1 MNHLFIIITSLLLSS
16 ASFAAIKGYVCTGT
30 EPFFSLNINATTGKM
45 IYTSPENEKGSSYS
59 VTNPLQARGVAEG
72 NIVVFKGKKSDVSAT
87 LLSSTVAGKACSD
100 GMSDNEYSYHL
111 VYTNRQTVM
120 YGCCEPKA
128 QD

>member
-1 MNHLFIIITSLLLSS
+1 MNRLFFVIAGLLFST
-16 ASFAAIKGYVCTGT
+16 ASFAAIKGYVCSGT
-30 EPFFSLNINATTGKM
+30 EPFFSLDINATTGKM
-45 IYTSPENEKGSSYS
+45 IYTSPENEKGASYS
-59 VTNPLQARGVAEG
+59 VTKPLQARGIAEG
-72 NIVVFKGKKSDVSAT
+72 NVVVFKVKKSYVSAI
-87 LLSSTVAGKACSD
+87 LLSSTVAGKTCSD